1 MTFWYHFKT
10 QSQDFADI
18 SDRVIGKKSIK
29 LQACTTN
36 MVEAQR
42 VSVWKKKRVLA
53 HFERPRA
60 MPSQWNASN
69 AVATK
74 EKSAPPK
81 QSTPSSKEHCTSP
94 KFEWKERKEGK
105 IVSNTNFYNSC
116 IYSLKALLKEVICGK
131 SCMTCD
137 PFKDKLSQ
145 GLCNALRRIEM
156 RRRLILAQN
165 RETDSACC
173 LLGITI
179 CLWWVHW
186 LSITLVVPHVLC
198 AWHLCPIVVVTTH
211 WEVTR

>member
-1 MTFWYHFKT
+1 MC
-10 QSQDFADI
+10 
-18 SDRVIGKKSIK
+18 GKRSACWRTLKDHVQCPHNEMRQMQ
-29 LQACTTN
+29 LQ
-36 MVEAQR
+36 Q
-42 VSVWKKKRVLA
+42 KKRVR
-53 HFERPRA
+53 RPNKAPQVQRDTA
-60 MPSQWNASN
+60 PAPSL
-69 AVATK
+69 K
-74 EKSAPPK
+74 EK
-81 QSTPSSKEHCTSP
+81 KE
-94 KFEWKERKEGK
+94 KKEK

-198 AWHLCPIVVVTTH
+198 A
-211 WEVTR
+211 